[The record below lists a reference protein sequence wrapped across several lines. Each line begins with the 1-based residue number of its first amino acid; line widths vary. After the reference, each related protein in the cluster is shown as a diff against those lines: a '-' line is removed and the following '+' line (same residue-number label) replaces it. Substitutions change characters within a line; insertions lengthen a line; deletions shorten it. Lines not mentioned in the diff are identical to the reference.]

1 MATGEDASALQ
12 QLVDAVTALKE
23 EFSTIKRAVTEDRES
38 AEERLVKKIRLDPQP
53 SYKNSAVEDKL
64 DLCASAL
71 EESPPAVEKAK
82 EMIREGKRLI
92 ATKQKLIKIADRSEY
107 GWATVDEYIED
118 ELASDSDD
126 EKRLFRAEN
135 RARRRVK
142 ANEDKKKKQGR
153 RVFVKQPQPNLLG
166 SNAGVAKQPQPSL
179 LGSSARVSPIANTS
193 VAGSVIGPCFHC
205 GKPGHMRRFC
215 PQLMKS

>member
-1 MATGEDASALQ
+1 MPFPESKRAFSRLENELLTALLSGDSTRMATGEDASALQ

-23 EFSTIKRAVTEDRES
+23 EFSMIKRAVTEDRES
-38 AEERLVKKIRLDPQP
+38 AEERLVKKIRLDPQS
-53 SYKNSAVEDKL
+53 SYKKKSHEKQIIFNSAVEDKL

-82 EMIREGKRLI
+82 EMIREGKKLI
-92 ATKQKLIKIADRSEY
+92 ATRQKLIKIADRSEY

-142 ANEDKKKKQGR
+142 ANEEK
-153 RVFVKQPQPNLLG
+153 
-166 SNAGVAKQPQPSL
+166 AGQESFCKTA
-179 LGSSARVSPIANTS
+179 SA
-193 VAGSVIGPCFHC
+193 
-205 GKPGHMRRFC
+205 
-215 PQLMKS
+215 